1 MKRQLTLAEYRSLD
15 LTLFAV
21 ILAVCEYVITLAAIQ
36 WFPGQL
42 YTVSVS
48 AALCAIVLM
57 RWGLWAGIHA
67 VVGGAAFWL
76 ASRGSLQQLAI
87 YALGNLSCLLVLPLL
102 RGKGKEIIRTDKLF
116 TVLFALAVVL
126 LMQLGRA
133 VVALVLGTPPGT
145 CVGFFTTD
153 SLSDV
158 FTMVVV
164 SLAGRLDGVFEDQK
178 RYLRRLQEQQKREKG
193 GF

>member
-21 ILAVCEYVITLAAIQ
+21 ILAVCEYIITLAAIR

-42 YTVSVS
+42 YTVSLS

-57 RWGLWAGIHA
+57 RWGAWAGIHA

-76 ASRGSLQQLAI
+76 ASGGTPRQLAI
-87 YALGNLSCLLVLPLL
+87 YALGNLFCLLVLPLL
-102 RGKGKEIIRTDKLF
+102 RGKGKEKIRTDKLY

-126 LMQLGRA
+126 AMQLGRA
-133 VVALVLGTPPGT
+133 VVALVLGTSLGT
-145 CVGFFTTD
+145 CAGFFTTD

-164 SLAGRLDGVFEDQK
+164 SLAGRLDGIFEDQK
-178 RYLRRLQEQQKREKG
+178 RYLRRLQEQQKKEKG